1 MFCSC
6 SANHF
11 RVKPNTHLCPVCLGL
26 PGALPVPNQKA
37 IEWTALIAAAL
48 NCKISHQS
56 HFDRKNYFYPDL
68 PKGYQIS
75 QHFKPIGRN
84 GQVTILSQNK
94 FIDIP
99 ISDIHLEED
108 TAKLIHKNK
117 ETLIDFNRSGVPL
130 VEIVSAPT
138 IRSPLEAKLYLR
150 RIQQIIRWLGI
161 SDGDMEKGTMRCEAN
176 ISLAK
181 SDRPLSRNLK
191 KLPPYRTELKNI
203 NSFRFVEIAL
213 ELEIQRQTRI
223 LRKGKTPAQET
234 RGYNPDKKTTF
245 VQRSKETA
253 PDYRYFPEPDIPP
266 FTLPKTMLDK
276 LKNQINS
283 MPWEEE
289 KFLIA
294 AGLSRPLAQLITADK
309 ALLIFFKKL
318 IPLAKKQKTDIIK
331 LANLIINKKV
341 SLKNKTPAQLLTE
354 LGKQKEG
361 QLGKKAITEIAK
373 TVIAANAKAVEDYQ
387 AGKAQALG
395 PLIGQVVKE
404 SGGKADP
411 QRTAKILTELL

>member
-1 MFCSC
+1 MSCSC